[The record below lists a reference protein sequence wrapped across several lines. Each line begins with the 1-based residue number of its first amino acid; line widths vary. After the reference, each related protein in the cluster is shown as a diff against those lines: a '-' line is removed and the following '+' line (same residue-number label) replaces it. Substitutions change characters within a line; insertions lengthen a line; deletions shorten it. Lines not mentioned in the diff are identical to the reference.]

1 MVLLSDFLI
10 SYSLPKLLNQKASG
24 ESLLYGKH
32 LRRVM
37 RSHLFHANTHKDF
50 LV

>member
-10 SYSLPKLLNQKASG
+10 SYSLPKLLYQKASG

-32 LRRVM
+32 LWRIMRR
-37 RSHLFHANTHKDF
+37 
-50 LV
+50 